1 MYEYK
6 ARITSIYDGDTVT
19 AEVDLGF
26 NVRVIEKIRLARINT
41 PEIRGEERPQGLISR
56 DRLRQLMLNQEVMLH
71 TIKDKKGKYQDYKVV
86 RNQDNQLKC
95 NCLAF
100 QCGRTKICKHIQNIK
115 DHLHI

>member
-1 MYEYK
+1 MAQRGRPRKIQTPTEK
-6 ARITSIYDGDTVT
+6 WTITYV
-19 AEVDLGF
+19 
-26 NVRVIEKIRLARINT
+26 
-41 PEIRGEERPQGLISR
+41 
-56 DRLRQLMLNQEVMLH
+56 VMGS
-71 TIKDKKGKYQDYKVV
+71 KDKNGKFQDYKVV

>member
-1 MYEYK
+1 MATRGRPRKTQTQVPTEKWTQTY
-6 ARITSIYDGDTVT
+6 
-19 AEVDLGF
+19 
-26 NVRVIEKIRLARINT
+26 NVM
-41 PEIRGEERPQGLISR
+41 GS
-56 DRLRQLMLNQEVMLH
+56 
-71 TIKDKKGKYQDYKVV
+71 KDAKGKFKDYKVV

>member
-1 MYEYK
+1 M
-6 ARITSIYDGDTVT
+6 AQ
-19 AEVDLGF
+19 
-26 NVRVIEKIRLARINT
+26 
-41 PEIRGEERPQGLISR
+41 RGRPRKTQIP
-56 DRLRQLMLNQEVMLH
+56 
-71 TIKDKKGKYQDYKVV
+71 TIKNWTIIYTVMGSKDKNGKFQDYKVS

>member
-1 MYEYK
+1 MATRGRPRKIQTPTEK
-6 ARITSIYDGDTVT
+6 WTITYI
-19 AEVDLGF
+19 
-26 NVRVIEKIRLARINT
+26 
-41 PEIRGEERPQGLISR
+41 
-56 DRLRQLMLNQEVMLH
+56 VMGS
-71 TIKDKKGKYQDYKVV
+71 KDKKGKFQNYKVV

>member
-71 TIKDKKGKYQDYKVV
+71 TIKDKKGKYGRYLGELFITVLDVTFNVNDWLVSEGLAEYKEY
-86 RNQDNQLKC
+86 
-95 NCLAF
+95 
-100 QCGRTKICKHIQNIK
+100 
-115 DHLHI
+115 